1 LTLQG
6 KVDGTKRGATY
17 MEVELEG
24 EVAQEVG
31 QTEDWGHYLSLD
43 VECPTTHNFH

>member
-1 LTLQG
+1 
-6 KVDGTKRGATY
+6 